1 MNPIFKLLLILVF
14 LHLNFHNVLAQGDKL
29 NLDTTI
35 SYSPTFFSSYSLKD
49 RHSDPFSS
57 LFSNN
62 PLNFNT
68 SLLKI
73 NSSYDTSRVFY
84 VTEKIGN
91 LDYRPSISIPFNS
104 YDKISTKRNI
114 KEYFRK
120 KSLSLD
126 GENTLESGRLIPKI
140 YISESLDRIFGG
152 NFIDLQVNGFVNL
165 DFGAKFQKIE
175 NPSIPIR
182 QQRNGGFNYDQQ
194 INLNINGKVGEKLKI
209 SANFDNNNTF
219 DFQNNLKLDYT
230 GFDEEIVRK
239 IEVGNVSM
247 PVKNSLL
254 RGAQSL
260 FGVKT
265 QLQFGNL
272 SITGILSRQQGKS
285 ESIKIDNGFQGREF
299 EILGS
304 NYDRNRHFFLGHF
317 FRNNYEKWL
326 KSIPLVSS
334 GININRVEVYILNRT
349 NNSES
354 LRNFTAFTDLAE
366 GKIIFNEN
374 GRKWLNSKKH
384 VVLTIPTRCTEKSCL
399 LLLNF

>member
-1 MNPIFKLLLILVF
+1 MNPIFKLLLIIVF
-14 LHLNFHNVLAQGDKL
+14 LQLNFHNVLAQGDKI

-91 LDYRPSISIPFNS
+91 LDYRPSISIPFDS
-104 YDKISTKRNI
+104 YDILSTKRNI

-194 INLNINGKVGEKLKI
+194 INLNINGKVGE
-209 SANFDNNNTF
+209 
-219 DFQNNLKLDYT
+219 
-230 GFDEEIVRK
+230 
-239 IEVGNVSM
+239 
-247 PVKNSLL
+247 
-254 RGAQSL
+254 
-260 FGVKT
+260 
-265 QLQFGNL
+265 
-272 SITGILSRQQGKS
+272 
-285 ESIKIDNGFQGREF
+285 
-299 EILGS
+299 
-304 NYDRNRHFFLGHF
+304 
-317 FRNNYEKWL
+317 
-326 KSIPLVSS
+326 
-334 GININRVEVYILNRT
+334 
-349 NNSES
+349 
-354 LRNFTAFTDLAE
+354 
-366 GKIIFNEN
+366 
-374 GRKWLNSKKH
+374 
-384 VVLTIPTRCTEKSCL
+384 
-399 LLLNF
+399 